1 MTGRTS
7 GAGPEPDEREPGGFG
22 PPPAP
27 FGPSAASPA
36 PLGPSA
42 VPPAPFDA
50 SSVPPAPFGPPTV
63 PPAGPPSGVPPHSG
77 VTRRSRP
84 AVAAAVAAVVA
95 ALLLIGGG
103 AYRLTVHGAEDPAR
117 PLAGPSGSPTV
128 DQGDGRGPGGTPAAY
143 DPNTGIGPGEARVWL
158 RDNQAEVAGAGTS
171 QYGPWRVGDTVVG
184 AISSGITAYA
194 ATDGQEKWK
203 LPLQTPLCGVPP
215 APSTTG
221 VLIVAVRESTSETSR
236 CTHLQQIDLATG
248 KAGWKVPVPPEN
260 DHDSTVQFELAIS
273 GDTVAVVRPA
283 VMSGFSVTDGRKLFG
298 TSKTNGCYPSGF
310 AGGSRLIGIRHC
322 PDPNGALASG
332 RAMIEE
338 LDPAT
343 GTARWTYTYEPDW
356 TVGRVLSIDPLV
368 IAAHH
373 KDKKTWSLTA
383 FAADGTVRSRTD
395 PGFGVSG
402 RCNGFGNAS
411 GFQECYAAAADADT
425 LYLGAGKPGSSLGID
440 DTNQVVAVDLNTGK
454 ERWRTAEQPKGR
466 TMWPLAFEGG
476 RVVVYL
482 TPGSGEPGAVVSL
495 APADGAAQPVLRSPA
510 AATGAQGVFY
520 THGLRTAWAGGRVFL
535 LNGRVYSPDPGKA
548 SRAILSFGK

>member
-1 MTGRTS
+1 MTGRTP
-7 GAGPEPDEREPGGFG
+7 GARPEPDAQEPAGFG

-27 FGPSAASPA
+27 FGPP
-36 PLGPSA
+36 
-42 VPPAPFDA
+42 PPAPR
-50 SSVPPAPFGPPTV
+50 
-63 PPAGPPSGVPPHSG
+63 PPS
-77 VTRRSRP
+77 RSRPRP
-84 AVAAAVAAVVA
+84 AVAVAAVAA

-103 AYRLTVHGAEDPAR
+103 SYHLTVRTGAGVPDPPA
-117 PLAGPSGSPTV
+117 AGPSGSPSV
-128 DQGDGRGPGGTPAAY
+128 DQGDGKGPGGTPGAY
-143 DPNTGIGPGEARVWL
+143 DPNAGIRPGEARVWL
-158 RDNQAEVAGAGTS
+158 RDNQAEVAGSGTS
-171 QYGPWRVGDTVVG
+171 QYGPWRVGDAVVR
-184 AISSGITAYA
+184 AISSGLTAYA
-194 ATDGQEKWK
+194 VADGQEKWK

-215 APSTTG
+215 APSATG
-221 VLIVAVRESTSETSR
+221 VLVVAVKESASDTSR

-260 DHDSTVQFELAIS
+260 EHDSTVQFELAIS
-273 GDTVAVVRPA
+273 GDTVAVARPA

-298 TSKTNGCYPSGF
+298 TSKTNGCYPSAF

-332 RAMIEE
+332 QAMVEE

-343 GTARWTYTYEPDW
+343 GGARWSHKYDRDW

-373 KDKKTWSLTA
+373 KDKKTWNITA

-466 TMWPLAFEGG
+466 TMWPLAVEGG
-476 RVVVYL
+476 RVVVYVSSG
-482 TPGSGEPGAVVSL
+482 GSGEAGAVVSL
-495 APADGAAQPVLRSPA
+495 APADGAAQPLLQSPA
-510 AATGAQGVFY
+510 AAAGAQGVFY
-520 THGLRTAWAGGRVFL
+520 THGLRTAWAGGRLFL
-535 LNGRVYSPDPGKA
+535 LNGRVYSPEPRKA
-548 SRAILSFGK
+548 SRSIMSFGK